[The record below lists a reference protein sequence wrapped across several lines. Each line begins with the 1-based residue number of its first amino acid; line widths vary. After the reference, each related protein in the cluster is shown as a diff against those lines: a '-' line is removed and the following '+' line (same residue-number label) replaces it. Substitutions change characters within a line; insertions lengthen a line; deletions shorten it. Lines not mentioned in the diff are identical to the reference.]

1 MRLGL
6 WTALSRLWIRL
17 VMNTVLPERLSPVTA
32 SSTVEPCAM
41 SARLA
46 ASDSQPDALA
56 TIRGHTSW
64 RWSSGTV
71 SQGPAAPILAL
82 ARQMEVRFRTIRAK
96 IAEFMQNLRGCGKNL
111 A

>member
-32 SSTVEPCAM
+32 RLTVEPCAM

-46 ASDSQPDALA
+46 ASESHPDALA
-56 TIRGHTSW
+56 T
-64 RWSSGTV
+64 
-71 SQGPAAPILAL
+71 
-82 ARQMEVRFRTIRAK
+82 
-96 IAEFMQNLRGCGKNL
+96 
-111 A
+111 